1 MQTGGNITAT
11 SKGKKRRV
19 KKGQEAK
26 PRWDSKGED
35 AKKLGQLIV
44 QGAIDP
50 TILTPDY
57 IENNVRLKFSDTF
70 GKYDSDQG
78 EL

>member
-1 MQTGGNITAT
+1 MFRSSAT
-11 SKGKKRRV
+11 SNGKKLRV
-19 KKGQEAK
+19 AKGQEAK

-35 AKKLGQLIV
+35 AKKLGQLIID
-44 QGAIDP
+44 GAMDP
-50 TILTPDY
+50 TISTPDY